1 MAKPAVLLIPG
12 LGGRASLWDPQVK
25 ALSNRF
31 DPIAVSHGAHSR
43 VEDFA
48 FSILKL
54 LDEKGIERCH
64 VVGQSMGGTIA
75 QVLAEDHPERVE
87 RLVLSSTWS
96 GPTPAFRSS
105 FELRKRILLEL
116 GPDAYALHG
125 VLLGW
130 PDDWLQ
136 AHPELLKPVLEK
148 SEVTATLARI
158 DAILAFDRGTKL
170 GAIRAPTL
178 VICCEADNVVPVAH
192 SRRIAAGIQGARLQL
207 LRTGGH
213 FPQVTQTATYNALL
227 LEFLESR
234 E

>member
-12 LGGRASLWDPQVK
+12 LGGRASLWDAQVT
-25 ALSNRF
+25 ALSNNF
-31 DPIAVSHGAHSR
+31 LPLPVSHGGHRR

-48 FSILKL
+48 PSLLQL
-54 LDEKGIERCH
+54 LDEKGVERCH

-105 FELRKRILLEL
+105 FELRKRILLDL
-116 GPDAYALHG
+116 GPEAYALHG
-125 VLLGW
+125 ALLGW
-130 PDDWLQ
+130 PDDWLE

-148 SEVTATLARI
+148 KEVPATLARI
-158 DAILAFDRGTKL
+158 EAILAFDRRTKL
-170 GAIRAPTL
+170 GSIRAPTL
-178 VICCEADNVVPVAH
+178 VVCCEDDNVVPVAH
-192 SRRIAAGIQGARLQL
+192 SRRIAAGIPGARLQL
-207 LRTGGH
+207 LRSGGH

-227 LEFLESR
+227 QQFLESR